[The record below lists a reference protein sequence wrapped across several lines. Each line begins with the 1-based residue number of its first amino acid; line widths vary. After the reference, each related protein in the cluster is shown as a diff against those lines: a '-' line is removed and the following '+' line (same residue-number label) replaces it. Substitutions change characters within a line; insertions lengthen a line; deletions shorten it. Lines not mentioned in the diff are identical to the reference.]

1 MFETLTDKLTAV
13 INSISNKGRL
23 TESDIDE
30 TLKEIRRALLEA
42 DVNFKVARSF
52 VASIKEQVMGEE
64 ILSSMT
70 AGQHVVKVTN
80 DELIKT
86 LGRDSVELIKTEKNK
101 EKRIFK
107 KTRILSS

>member
-42 DVNFKVARSF
+42 DVNF
-52 VASIKEQVMGEE
+52 
-64 ILSSMT
+64 
-70 AGQHVVKVTN
+70 
-80 DELIKT
+80 
-86 LGRDSVELIKTEKNK
+86 
-101 EKRIFK
+101 
-107 KTRILSS
+107 